1 MVINLLS
8 NAAKFTSQ
16 GTVRITAVRDD
27 DEIIVSVSDD
37 GPGIAPV
44 DQARVF
50 EKFIQVG
57 DTLTG
62 KPQGTGL
69 GLAISKE
76 IIDRHG
82 GRIWVESEPGRGSVF
97 SFAIPVYDPVKIELD
112 LCLKS
117 AGVIGGISVKPE
129 PNKKILI
136 VDDEAHIRLLIQ
148 QTLEDLEDEGIE
160 ILSADNGTDA
170 IQLAKQAAPQLIF
183 LDVMMPN
190 MDGLQ
195 VCQAI
200 RQDLAMK
207 EAYVDL
213 TAKGQSYDRQRSL
226 EAGANRYITKPFDP
240 DELLELA
247 NSVLFPAKP
256 MASNTLLNR
265 SHPAASKP

>member
-1 MVINLLS
+1 M
-8 NAAKFTSQ
+8 
-16 GTVRITAVRDD
+16 
-27 DEIIVSVSDD
+27 
-37 GPGIAPV
+37 
-44 DQARVF
+44 
-50 EKFIQVG
+50 
-57 DTLTG
+57 
-62 KPQGTGL
+62 
-69 GLAISKE
+69 
-76 IIDRHG
+76 
-82 GRIWVESEPGRGSVF
+82 
-97 SFAIPVYDPVKIELD
+97 
-112 LCLKS
+112 
-117 AGVIGGISVKPE
+117 KPE
-129 PNKKILI
+129 PSKKILI

-207 EAYVDL
+207 EAYVVIL

-247 NSVLFPAKP
+247 NSVLF
-256 MASNTLLNR
+256 S
-265 SHPAASKP
+265 